1 MCCGEEKTEI
11 DRAARRGG
19 KRSRLIHLF
28 LHGLSSLFRQLNSF
42 SLANLHARFLRHS
55 GRQISFSLLSD
66 ELRNS
71 SSSSKTKQKK
81 SLLSRP
87 ARCPRGNGV
96 KPNKMQNEKEIENVL
111 RPDGG
116 REKKSMSNNC
126 PRS

>member
-1 MCCGEEKTEI
+1 VCCGEEKTEI

-71 SSSSKTKQKK
+71 SSSKTKQQKIAP
-81 SLLSRP
+81 LSARP
-87 ARCPRGNGV
+87 MPPWKWSQA
-96 KPNKMQNEKEIENVL
+96 KQDAK
-111 RPDGG
+111 
-116 REKKSMSNNC
+116 RERNRKRLKT
-126 PRS
+126 